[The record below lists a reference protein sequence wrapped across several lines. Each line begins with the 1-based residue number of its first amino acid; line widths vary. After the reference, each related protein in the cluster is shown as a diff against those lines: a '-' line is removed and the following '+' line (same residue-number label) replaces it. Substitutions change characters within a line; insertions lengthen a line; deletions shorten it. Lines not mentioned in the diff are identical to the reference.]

1 MKKLFTTRFPA
12 LVLSVTLL
20 LSALAGC
27 SKETGVDKD
36 LAYPID
42 GEPVCLDPQIAADDT
57 ARLVVG
63 NCFEGLVRVNE
74 TGEIVPGAAQ
84 RWDISADGLTYT
96 FHLRTGMRW
105 HIADEKE
112 LEELLGKGKTFDTA
126 LDAHD
131 FAFGLTRALLPET
144 GIAEAKALYAIEN
157 AQQVHRGAAS
167 PEQLGIRVIDANT
180 LEIKLA
186 RTDGNFLYALALPL
200 SMPCDE
206 AFFQA
211 TAGRYGLERKYLI
224 CNGPFYLSQWTHDKS
239 LLLKKNPAYQ
249 GETAASPASVSL
261 YINTDEQS
269 RLERLQDGRY
279 DAAPLTQAQVDTLKE
294 GSGITLQEVKNITW
308 ALCFNAGSPLLKD
321 VNLRIALCQ
330 GLNRSALEPAEDL
343 REAAQG
349 FVPAFC
355 TIGDKSYRETAGAIG
370 RLAYNADN
378 ARSRWESALQS
389 LKQESATLTVLC
401 TQEHAEMLRRLIQSW
416 QSALGITLMLQLEA
430 VERPELCARV
440 ESGEY
445 EIAFVPVEAAGSS
458 AVDFLSR
465 FASGASGNLLNYS
478 SEAYNKLIASM
489 NTAAAE
495 QLPGLCKQAEEHL
508 IQNGLVYPLYAES
521 SFCAMAANVSGITL
535 RALDGS
541 VSFLKGERIGD

>member
-1 MKKLFTTRFPA
+1 MKNLFTTRFPA
-12 LVLSVTLL
+12 LVLSIAFL

-27 SKETGVDKD
+27 SKDTGAGKK

-74 TGEIVPGAAQ
+74 TGGIVPGAAQ
-84 RWDISADGLTYT
+84 RWDVSSDGLIYT
-96 FHLRTGMRW
+96 FHLRANMRW
-105 HIADEKE
+105 HIADADE
-112 LEELLGKGKTFDTA
+112 LEELLGEGKTLDST

-157 AQQVHRGAAS
+157 AQQVHRGTAS
-167 PEQLGIRVIDANT
+167 PEQLGIRVVDSNT
-180 LEIKLA
+180 LEIRLA
-186 RTDGNFLYALALPL
+186 RTDSNFLYALALPL

-224 CNGPFYLSQWTHDKS
+224 CNGPFYLSQWSHEKS
-239 LLLKKNPAYQ
+239 LLLRQNPEYQ
-249 GETAASPASVSL
+249 GETAVSPASVSL
-261 YINTDEQS
+261 SINTDEQS
-269 RLERLQDGRY
+269 RLERLQEGRY
-279 DAAPLTQAQVDTLKE
+279 DAAPLTQAQVDTLRE

-355 TIGDKSYRETAGAIG
+355 TIGDKNYRETAGAIG
-370 RLAYNADN
+370 RLAYNADD
-378 ARSRWESALQS
+378 ARSRWENALGS
-389 LKQESATLTVLC
+389 LGQESASLTVLC
-401 TQEHAEMLRRLIQSW
+401 AQEHAEMLRRMIQNW
-416 QSALGITLMLQLEA
+416 QSALGITLMLQLET
-430 VERPELCARV
+430 VERPELRTRV
-440 ESGEY
+440 ESGDY
-445 EIAFVPVEAAGSS
+445 EIAFAPVEAAGSS
-458 AVDFLSR
+458 AVNFLSR
-465 FASGASGNLLNYS
+465 FASGANGNLLNYS

-489 NTAAAE
+489 NTASAE